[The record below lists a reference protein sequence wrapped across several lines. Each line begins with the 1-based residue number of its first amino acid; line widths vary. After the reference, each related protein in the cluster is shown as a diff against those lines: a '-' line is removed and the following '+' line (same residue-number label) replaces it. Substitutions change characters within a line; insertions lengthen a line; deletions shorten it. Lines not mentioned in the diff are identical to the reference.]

1 MIFSTAMRALI
12 VVLGLARVVWAADA
26 DVERAH
32 VHTQAGIEYYNEARY
47 DEAAREFDAAYRL
60 KSLPELQYN
69 LAQCYERMGKPDE
82 AAQAY
87 QKYLDGKPGSAD
99 RDVVL
104 KRIENLKARPKDVPP
119 PKEKVVLKT
128 IVVYRDLPPPPGRT
142 ARYAAYG
149 IGIVALGALA
159 GGIATAVLAKQAA
172 DDVKSGANTA
182 NPPTFDGAPR
192 DSQSAGRTYVIASGV
207 CFGVAALGAAGAIAL
222 WFQGKKIDREAK
234 RFSLA
239 PALSPSGG
247 ALFASGRF

>member
-1 MIFSTAMRALI
+1 MRALI
-12 VVLGLARVVWAADA
+12 VVMALARVAWAADA

-32 VHTQAGIEYYNEARY
+32 VHTQSGIEYYNEARY
-47 DEAAREFDAAYRL
+47 EEAAREFDAAYRL
-60 KSLPELQYN
+60 KALPELQYN
-69 LAQCYERMGKPDE
+69 LAQCYERMGKPDD

-87 QKYLDGKPGSAD
+87 QKYLDGKPGSPD

-104 KRIENLKARPKDVPP
+104 KRMENLRARKEPAA
-119 PKEKVVLKT
+119 KEKVVLKT

-149 IGIVALGALA
+149 IGVVALGALA

-207 CFGVAALGAAGAIAL
+207 CFGVAAVGAAGAIAL
-222 WFQGKKIDREAK
+222 WFQGRKIDREAK
-234 RFSLA
+234 TFTLA
-239 PALSPSGG
+239 PSISPSGG

>member
-1 MIFSTAMRALI
+1 MRGLI
-12 VVLGLARVVWAADA
+12 VVMAVGRAVSAADA

-32 VHTQAGIEYYNEARY
+32 VHSQAGIEYYNEARY
-47 DEAAREFDAAYRL
+47 EEAAREFDAAFRL
-60 KSLPELQYN
+60 KALPELQYD

-87 QKYLDGKPGSAD
+87 QRYLDGKKDSPD
-99 RDVVL
+99 REVVL
-104 KRIENLKARPKDVPP
+104 KRIENLRARKEPP

-128 IVVYRDLPPPPGRT
+128 IVVYRNLPPPPGRT

-149 IGIVALGALA
+149 IGVVALGALA
-159 GGIATAVLAKQAA
+159 GGIATAVLAKQSA

-234 RFSLA
+234 RFTLA